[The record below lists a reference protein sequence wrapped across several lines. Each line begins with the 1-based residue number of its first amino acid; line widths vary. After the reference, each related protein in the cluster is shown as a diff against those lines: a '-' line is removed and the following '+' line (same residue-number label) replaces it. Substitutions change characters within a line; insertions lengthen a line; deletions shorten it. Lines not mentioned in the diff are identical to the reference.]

1 MISER
6 TLRRWRKDALK
17 GIELWHTL
25 NMPKSD
31 LPETEQSFKERNER
45 ILRLTAELMDLHL
58 MRKG

>member
-6 TLRRWRKDALK
+6 TLKRWRRDALK

-31 LPETEQSFKERNER
+31 LPKIEQLFKERNER
-45 ILRLTAELMDLHL
+45 ILRLTQELMDQHL
-58 MRKG
+58 IRKG